1 MLIFKKRINSNQ
13 WYDIILIEW
22 SVILFVLLPSISS
35 SELMQGTMTGK
46 LFFFM
51 CMLLIGYLFISLKFI
66 FRLPPSVSFNHVDGL
81 LFTWVTYI
89 FINGWYHHIPVT
101 NRLLEFRGLILLYIL
116 LRQIKPSKYSI
127 VLMAMILGGTIQAIY
142 GNLYADD
149 TTGNF
154 PRENALVLSESR
166 RFDSSI
172 SSLANTVALSKA
184 QMDGTDNEFTQ
195 KGIKH
200 TIFLFEKENAAQV
213 IDEFGQ
219 LILDTFS
226 DEELKTYEKEGVHVI
241 GMIHDKKEETKDN
254 QFPKGIYDYW
264 NAYEA
269 RKANKRT
276 TPKNLIDYLL

>member
-1 MLIFKKRINSNQ
+1 MSIRQGFGDSN
-13 WYDIILIEW
+13 
-22 SVILFVLLPSISS
+22 
-35 SELMQGTMTGK
+35 
-46 LFFFM
+46 
-51 CMLLIGYLFISLKFI
+51 
-66 FRLPPSVSFNHVDGL
+66 
-81 LFTWVTYI
+81 
-89 FINGWYHHIPVT
+89 
-101 NRLLEFRGLILLYIL
+101 
-116 LRQIKPSKYSI
+116 
-127 VLMAMILGGTIQAIY
+127 QAIY
-142 GNLYADD
+142 GNLYADN

-241 GMIHDKKEETKDN
+241 GMIHDIK
-254 QFPKGIYDYW
+254 
-264 NAYEA
+264 
-269 RKANKRT
+269 
-276 TPKNLIDYLL
+276 